1 MKHFVFTQLIFLLF
15 LLSNQS
21 NAQELT
27 AGAYLDY
34 IGNQYTEVSKD
45 MMSYTSAASHGKGAK
60 KVEKKRQE
68 LLITIKEAERTVR
81 KMRPFQ
87 GDHQLRDTV
96 ASYFKLSH
104 LVLLEDYG
112 KIVDMEEIAE
122 RSYDAMEAYMMAKEK
137 ANEKLDFSYERVRE
151 QHDLFAKK
159 NNIRIIENDSKLS
172 QKLETSGKVYA
183 YYNKIYLVFFKSY
196 KDEAYLLEALAKG
209 DLNAMEQ
216 TKNSLAN
223 SSAEG
228 VKKLTAIGFFNSD
241 GSLKNVCQ
249 QFLSFYQQEAT
260 SKATDQ
266 VDFFLKK
273 ENYEKIKKAFDG
285 KRQNDRTKADVDQY
299 NTAVNE
305 YNASV
310 NKFNSIN
317 NDLNK
322 RRNELINLWNKTSD
336 NFLSKYVP
344 KYR

>member
-1 MKHFVFTQLIFLLF
+1 MKLFVFTQLIFLLF

-196 KDEAYLLEALAKG
+196 KDEAYLLEALTKG
-209 DLNAMEQ
+209 DVNAMEQ

-228 VKKLTAIGFFNSD
+228 VKKLTSIGFFNSD

-305 YNASV
+305 YNTSV